1 MKGFTMMNLGIKK
14 RYSLGYYIF
23 NSENLKSNQTTQSA
37 FIMYGLRLLLNEPNQ
52 ATSNID
58 FEITKVHSVK
68 ELLCLV

>member
-1 MKGFTMMNLGIKK
+1 MMNLGIKK